1 MYLLLL
7 LHLLLLE
14 QLILSLPHVA
24 SKLHVAM
31 LYRHLLQLLHLL
43 GGKPAERQL
52 LQVVL
57 ILLHL
62 HLLLLGRLQ
71 CKGKPML
78 TQAFCRAAAL
88 RQCS

>member
-14 QLILSLPHVA
+14 QLILRLPHVA

-31 LYRHLLQLLHLL
+31 LYGHLLQLLHLL
-43 GGKPAERQL
+43 GGKPAEGQL
-52 LQVVL
+52 LQIML

-62 HLLLLGRLQ
+62 HLLLLGGLQ
-71 CKGKPML
+71 CKAG
-78 TQAFCRAAAL
+78 QR
-88 RQCS
+88 